1 MKQIILYST
10 WLDPGHF
17 FFKEKTK
24 VKTKAPLTSLT
35 STFLYGLVLLL
46 YTCASQNTT
55 STMWIQGI
63 KLSSANLL
71 PSIAAGAFTL

>member
-1 MKQIILYST
+1 MALP
-10 WLDPGHF
+10 WPFF

-35 STFLYGLVLLL
+35 STFLYGLVLC
-46 YTCASQNTT
+46 YCTRVSQNTT
-55 STMWIQGI
+55 STMWVQEI
-63 KLSSANLL
+63 KLSSTNLL